1 MLEITAFFGGY
12 ALICALFVSLID
24 APDRKQAP

>member
-1 MLEITAFFGGY
+1 MLEVIIFLTGY

-24 APDRKQAP
+24 YPNQKPVR

>member
-1 MLEITAFFGGY
+1 MLEITAFFTGY

-24 APDRKQAP
+24 YPIRKQVR